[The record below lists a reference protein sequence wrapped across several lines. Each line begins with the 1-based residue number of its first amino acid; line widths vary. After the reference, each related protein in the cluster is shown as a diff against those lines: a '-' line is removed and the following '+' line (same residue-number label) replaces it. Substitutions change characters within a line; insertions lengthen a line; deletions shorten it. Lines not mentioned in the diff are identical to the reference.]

1 MIRPGLCSVTFR
13 QLAPERVAELA
24 AAAGLEA
31 IEWGGDAH
39 VPPGDLARAGEV
51 ARLTTDAGLAVCS
64 YGSYFRSG
72 ADEEITPILDSAVTL
87 GADRVRIWAG
97 RVDSGDATPEQYAQ
111 VVARLQDAVT
121 EAAELGIALALEFH
135 RRTLADTPEATLRLI
150 ADVPGL
156 TTYWQPTV
164 DAQDAVALA
173 EYDALA
179 SHTSAVHVFSWWPFD
194 RRLRLEERESLWH
207 PLFAA
212 ATAQSAPPRDA
223 LIEFVPDD
231 DPDLLASE
239 AATLRR
245 WLAPPAPTPP
255 TQREAGAALSG
266 EAGVDRLGT

>member
-13 QLAPERVAELA
+13 QLTPEQVVEAA
-24 AAAGLEA
+24 AAAGLEV
-31 IEWGGDAH
+31 IEWGGDVH
-39 VPPGDLARAGEV
+39 VPPGDPARAAEV
-51 ARLTTDAGLAVCS
+51 ARATTDAGLAVCS

-72 ADEEITPILDSAVTL
+72 AAEPFTPILDSAEAL

-97 RVDSGDATPEQYAQ
+97 RVDSRDATPDQCAQ
-111 VVARLQDAVT
+111 IVARLRDAVA
-121 EAAELGIALALEFH
+121 EASERSITLALEFH
-135 RRTLADTPEATLRLI
+135 RGTIADTPDAVLRLL

-164 DAQDAVALA
+164 DASDAVALA

-179 SHTSAVHVFSWWPFD
+179 AHTSAVHVFSWWPFD
-194 RRLRLEERESLWH
+194 RRLRLSERASLWH

-212 ATAQSAPPRDA
+212 AAAQPAPPRDA

-231 DPDLLASE
+231 DPGLLAPE

-245 WLAPPAPTPP
+245 WLA
-255 TQREAGAALSG
+255 GG
-266 EAGVDRLGT
+266 